1 MINTIEETPR
11 KLPLGPGQIFVG
23 FRSQSLNPKKHF
35 GRKIPQNLNHKN
47 QIRRKIPQNLLPQ
60 P

>member
-23 FRSQSLNPKKHF
+23 FRSQSLNSKKHF
-35 GRKIPQNLNHKN
+35 GRKIPQNL
-47 QIRRKIPQNLLPQ
+47 LPQ